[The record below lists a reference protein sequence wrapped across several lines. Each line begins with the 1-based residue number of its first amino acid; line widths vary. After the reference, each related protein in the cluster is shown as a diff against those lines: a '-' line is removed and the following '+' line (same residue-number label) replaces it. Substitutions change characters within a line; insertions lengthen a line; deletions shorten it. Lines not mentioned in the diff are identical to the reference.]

1 MNQPLYNLTNQ
12 YLGLMDLS
20 EDLPE
25 DALNDTL
32 EAIEG
37 DIQDKATNI
46 IAVIANLN
54 TDALDAEI
62 KRMQNMKRVIT
73 NRQTALKDYLREN
86 MQRMDMKKITWPT
99 GSVTL
104 RKPLPIVVVDDA
116 DALPE
121 KFNKVTVAPN
131 KVLIKATL
139 KAGEVVPGAHLEDGK
154 PGILIK

>member
-154 PGILIK
+154 PGIMIK